1 MIAENMIYFAI
12 AVFILLII
20 GLGLT
25 YLEFRY
31 GNPRRQQ
38 KIADSQQKQSDNIS
52 TNAAPGP
59 VQ

>member
-38 KIADSQQKQSDNIS
+38 KIAASQHEQNDKISSD
-52 TNAAPGP
+52 AEPGP
-59 VQ
+59 VH